1 MKTSLAA
8 LFATASVFAASSAL
22 AAPEVVVSVKPIHSL
37 VAAVMEGV
45 AVPKLIVEGAASPH
59 TFTMKPSNA
68 RSLEKADVI
77 FWVGENLETFLEK
90 PLNALGKKA
99 TVVSLADAPGIE
111 KLQLREGGTFESH
124 DHSDEDHDDHAGHD
138 HAKHDHSA
146 HKHGHEKHEQ
156 AKHANHNDHDHEGFD
171 MHLWLDPGN
180 AKAMVKEIQERLV
193 KADPANAAAYNRN
206 ASELE
211 KKIDG
216 LDQEIASALAPVK
229 SKPLVVF
236 HDAYQY
242 FEHHYGINVVG
253 SITVS
258 PETVPGAERLSE
270 IHKKLASLNAVCVF
284 AEPQFQPK
292 LIDVVTAGTKAKS
305 GTLDPEGAT
314 LKEGPE
320 LYFNLMRG
328 ISRSLTDCLGKDA

>member
-90 PLNALGKKA
+90 PLDALGKKA
-99 TVVSLADAPGIE
+99 TVVALSEAPGVE
-111 KLQLREGGTFESH
+111 KLKLREGGTFESH
-124 DHSDEDHDDHAGHD
+124 DHADEDHDDHAGHD
-138 HAKHDHSA
+138 HAKHDHD
-146 HKHGHEKHEQ
+146 KHDHAAEAGHD
-156 AKHANHNDHDHEGFD
+156 DHDHEGFD
-171 MHLWLDPGN
+171 MHLWLDPSN
-180 AKAMVKEIQERLV
+180 AKAMVKEIQARLI
-193 KADPANAAAYNRN
+193 KADPEHVAIYNRN
-206 ASELE
+206 AAELE
-211 KKIDG
+211 KKIDA
-216 LDQEIASALAPVK
+216 LDQEIRSALAPVK
-229 SKPLVVF
+229 AKPLVVF

-242 FEHHYGINVVG
+242 FEHHYDINVVG

-320 LYFNLMRG
+320 LYFSLMR
-328 ISRSLTDCLGKDA
+328 SVAKSLVDCLGKDA

>member
-8 LFATASVFAASSAL
+8 LFATASFFAASSAM

-37 VAAVMEGV
+37 VAAVMQGV
-45 AVPKLIVEGAASPH
+45 GEPKLIVEGAASPH
-59 TFTMKPSNA
+59 TYSMKPSNA

-77 FWVGENLETFLEK
+77 FWVGENLETFLQK
-90 PLNALGKKA
+90 PLEALGKKA
-99 TVVSLADAPGIE
+99 TIVELADAPGIE
-111 KLQLREGGTFESH
+111 KLKLREGGTFEAH
-124 DHSDEDHDDHAGHD
+124 EHEEDGHDDHAGHD
-138 HAKHDHSA
+138 HAADKHDHG
-146 HKHGHEKHEQ
+146 KQE
-156 AKHANHNDHDHEGFD
+156 HAEHADHDEHEHGGFD

-180 AKAMVKEIQERLV
+180 AKAMVKAIQASLI
-193 KADPANAAAYNRN
+193 KADPEHVAIYNRN
-206 ASELE
+206 ASELA
-211 KKIDG
+211 KKIDA
-216 LDQEIASALAPVK
+216 LDKDITTDLAPVK
-229 SKPLVVF
+229 AKPLVVF

-258 PETVPGAERLSE
+258 PETAPGAERLSA

-305 GTLDPEGAT
+305 GILDPEGAT

-320 LYFNLMRG
+320 LYFTLMRN
-328 ISRSLTDCLGKDA
+328 ISKSLIDCLGKDA

>member
-90 PLNALGKKA
+90 PLDALGKKA
-99 TVVSLADAPGIE
+99 TVVALSEAPGVE
-111 KLQLREGGTFESH
+111 KLKLREGGTFESH
-124 DHSDEDHDDHAGHD
+124 DHADEDHDDHAGHD
-138 HAKHDHSA
+138 HAKHDHD
-146 HKHGHEKHEQ
+146 KHDHAAEAGHD
-156 AKHANHNDHDHEGFD
+156 DHDHEGFD
-171 MHLWLDPGN
+171 MHLWLDPSN
-180 AKAMVKEIQERLV
+180 AKAMVKEIQARLI
-193 KADPANAAAYNRN
+193 KADPEHVAIYNRN
-206 ASELE
+206 AAELE
-211 KKIDG
+211 KKIDA
-216 LDQEIASALAPVK
+216 LDQEIRSALAPVK
-229 SKPLVVF
+229 AKPLVVF

-242 FEHHYGINVVG
+242 FEHHYDINVVG

-320 LYFNLMRG
+320 LYFSLMRSMAKS
-328 ISRSLTDCLGKDA
+328 IVDCLGKDA

>member
-1 MKTSLAA
+1 MKTSHAA
-8 LFATASVFAASSAL
+8 LFATASVFAAGSAT

-59 TFTMKPSNA
+59 TFTMKPSHA

-90 PLNALGKKA
+90 PLDALGKKA
-99 TVVSLADAPGIE
+99 TVVALSEAPGIE
-111 KLQLREGGTFESH
+111 ALKLREGGTFESH
-124 DHSDEDHDDHAGHD
+124 DHSDEGHDDHAGHD
-138 HAKHDHSA
+138 HAKHDHG
-146 HKHGHEKHEQ
+146 KHDHAQQAGHD
-156 AKHANHNDHDHEGFD
+156 DHDHEGFD
-171 MHLWLDPGN
+171 MHLWLDPSN
-180 AKAMVKEIQERLV
+180 AKAMVKEIQARLI
-193 KADPANAAAYNRN
+193 KADPEHVAIYNRN
-206 ASELE
+206 ASDLQ
-211 KKIDG
+211 KKIDAM
-216 LDQEIASALAPVK
+216 DQEIASALAPVK
-229 SKPLVVF
+229 SRPLVVF

-258 PETVPGAERLSE
+258 PETAPGAERLSE

-320 LYFNLMRG
+320 LYFTLMRS
-328 ISRSLTDCLGKDA
+328 ISKSLTDCLGKDA